1 MYIFINSSPNCIIL
15 TTTSSESFSLSET
28 LHKGKVFHG
37 FGDTKGVGFGDEGV
51 EVGVTGE
58 GRSPIQSIKRMT
70 ETKRETDKQAL
81 CE

>member
-28 LHKGKVFHG
+28 LHKGNVFHG
-37 FGDTKGVGFGDEGV
+37 FGDTEGV
-51 EVGVTGE
+51 EVGVTGG

-70 ETKRETDKQAL
+70 ETKRETDKQVL